1 MIIRAGSQSSL
12 REAEALW
19 SSLLEGEPGRLPLR
33 MRRDLAHDTRCLDLS
48 THTLRVAID
57 AARIRTWV
65 AEGSLSL
72 LGAALDEAT
81 SGAVELALV
90 PLEITGTF
98 ETDSSY
104 SFDSFIT
111 SPSNQSALELASEFA
126 SGRLRSET
134 SLFVSGPRGS
144 GKTHLLRA
152 VAGELDR
159 RNPTGEVIFR
169 SAEELSLELIGAIW
183 NHGLPEFRARLAGAS
198 ALILDDIQD
207 LAGREAT
214 QDELVRA
221 LSTLAEVPVVFS
233 VSKSAEQMLDLMEP
247 LRERI
252 RSGTALE
259 LIAPE
264 WETRVAIILD
274 RIRRWQVQ
282 AEPEVATF
290 LAGKLR
296 ADLQRIDSVLTRLLT
311 HPSCRSGLSDL
322 EVVRHLLDEASRH
335 PLRVAPEEVI
345 STVARHFNLRQRD
358 LRSST
363 RSRRV
368 AGPRQ
373 IAMYLLRQH
382 CGLSYPEIGR
392 RFERHHTT
400 ALHSVRLTR
409 QRLNESAALR
419 SAVALLEKELLRRSE
434 ESG

>member
-1 MIIRAGSQSSL
+1 
-12 REAEALW
+12 
-19 SSLLEGEPGRLPLR
+19 
-33 MRRDLAHDTRCLDLS
+33 
-48 THTLRVAID
+48 
-57 AARIRTWV
+57 
-65 AEGSLSL
+65 
-72 LGAALDEAT
+72 
-81 SGAVELALV
+81 
-90 PLEITGTF
+90 
-98 ETDSSY
+98 
-104 SFDSFIT
+104 
-111 SPSNQSALELASEFA
+111 
-126 SGRLRSET
+126 
-134 SLFVSGPRGS
+134 
-144 GKTHLLRA
+144 
-152 VAGELDR
+152 
-159 RNPTGEVIFR
+159 
-169 SAEELSLELIGAIW
+169 
-183 NHGLPEFRARLAGAS
+183 
-198 ALILDDIQD
+198 
-207 LAGREAT
+207 
-214 QDELVRA
+214 
-221 LSTLAEVPVVFS
+221 
-233 VSKSAEQMLDLMEP
+233 MEP